1 MAVMLKRGIIY
12 PDYQDEYVKNRFGN
26 DYDWSFDNEE
36 WTTITVN
43 DILFYDGDGG
53 AMKTIFVGIPKETDK
68 DEINPY
74 DNENGEIFRELCKCY
89 AEKNNLDWYGDRE
102 GCINAMLDS
111 LKENE
116 DDN

>member
-1 MAVMLKRGIIY
+1 M
-12 PDYQDEYVKNRFGN
+12 
-26 DYDWSFDNEE
+26 
-36 WTTITVN
+36 
-43 DILFYDGDGG
+43 
-53 AMKTIFVGIPKETDK
+53 ETDK
-68 DEINPY
+68 DEFKNTDCLCGNNIEKGWLDKVGGIMVCEDCDIDGINPY